1 MVAGAALVRD
11 AGKSI
16 GPVRRG
22 VRVSTRAA
30 TPFQT
35 APLANVVA
43 SVRILG
49 IDPGSQVT
57 GFGVVDVVGNRT
69 TAVEW
74 GSVRTGGEH
83 SDRLRSI
90 FTALGQIVREY
101 RPAEIAI
108 ERVFL
113 SRNADSALKLG
124 QARAAALCAT
134 FESNVPIYEYSARHI
149 KKAVVGSGGA
159 EKDQVQRMVQMI
171 LGVREAIA
179 ADAADA
185 LAAAICHA
193 NERSLRATLKAV
205 DGPRG

>member
-1 MVAGAALVRD
+1 LVRH
-11 AGKSI
+11 AGKPS
-16 GPVRRG
+16 GDFRVG
-22 VRVSTRAA
+22 VLVSTGLTAA
-30 TPFQT
+30 RKS
-35 APLANVVA
+35 APLASVIG

-49 IDPGSQVT
+49 IDPGSQIT

-74 GSVRTGGEH
+74 GSIRTGGEH

-90 FTALGQIVREY
+90 FTALGEIVREY
-101 RPAEIAI
+101 HPAEIAI

-124 QARAAALCAT
+124 QARAAAICAT
-134 FESNVPIYEYSARHI
+134 FDANVPIYEYSARHI

-159 EKDQVQRMVQMI
+159 EKDQVQRMVRMI
-171 LGVREAIA
+171 LGLEQALA

-193 NERSLRATLKAV
+193 NARTLHDTLRAVKQAQA
-205 DGPRG
+205 